1 MNKNTN
7 RPFFGLFA
15 ASLVALA
22 GCGSGSGSESPEL
35 ATTGF
40 LSLGVSD
47 GPIHDA
53 EKVCITF
60 NEIELKSASETTVI
74 ALDPPRKINL
84 LDFQGDNAAP
94 LLISEEVTAGDYQ
107 WMRLGVDAV
116 RGASGGAD
124 DTGGEDCDGAAS
136 YMIMTDSRLFNHY
149 VPSGSNTGLKL
160 VSGFTVPANGS
171 PNFTAEFDL
180 GRSITAPPGLSPDA
194 ILKPVI
200 RLVNNIE
207 VGTLTGRV
215 QTELATAE
223 ACEPSVYLF
232 DDGITPNPIGIDD
245 DPESTEVDDNDPVAT
260 AMVSEQTNDDGS
272 VTWNYTIGFLQAPA
286 DYEAAFTC
294 DGAAF
299 EPVDGKPAPIAVGE
313 TTIVD
318 FDVPVPQ

>member
-1 MNKNTN
+1 MQFQSK
-7 RPFFGLFA
+7 RIEFGVLSA
-15 ASLVALA
+15 AIILLA
-22 GCGSGSGSESPEL
+22 GCGGSAATDEL
-35 ATTGF
+35 STTGF

-47 GPIHDA
+47 GPIHGAD
-53 EKVCITF
+53 KVCITF

-74 ALDPPRKINL
+74 ELDPPRKINL

-94 LLISEEVTAGDYQ
+94 LLINEEVTAGDYQ

-136 YMIMTDSRLFNHY
+136 YMTMEDGRLFNLY

-160 VSGFTVPANGS
+160 VRGFTVPANGS

-194 ILKPVI
+194 ILKPTI

-207 VGTLTGRV
+207 VGTLTGMV
-215 QTELATAE
+215 QTELVTAG

-232 DDGITPNPIGIDD
+232 DDGVTPNPIGIDD
-245 DPESTEVDDNDPVAT
+245 DPESTEVDEDDPVAT
-260 AMVSEQTNDDGS
+260 AMVSEQTNNDGS

-294 DGAAF
+294 DGAVF
-299 EPVDGKPAPIAVGE
+299 EPVDGKPAPIAIGE
-313 TTIVD
+313 TKVVD
-318 FDVPVPQ
+318 FEAPLPQ

>member
-7 RPFFGLFA
+7 RPFFGLLA
-15 ASLVALA
+15 ASLVALT
-22 GCGSGSGSESPEL
+22 GCGSGSGSESPEP

-40 LSLGVSD
+40 LSLGISD

-60 NEIELKSASETTVI
+60 DEIELKSASETTVI
-74 ALDPPRKINL
+74 TLDPPRKINL
-84 LDFQGDNAAP
+84 LDFQGNNAAP
-94 LLISEEVTAGDYQ
+94 LLINEEVTAGDYQ

-116 RGASGGAD
+116 RGTSGGAD
-124 DTGGEDCDGAAS
+124 DTGGVDCDGAAS
-136 YMIMTDSRLFNHY
+136 YMIMTDRRLFNLY

-171 PNFTAEFDL
+171 PSFTAEFDL
-180 GRSITAPPGLSPDA
+180 GRSITAPPSLSPDA

-207 VGTLTGRV
+207 VGALTGMV
-215 QTELATAE
+215 AMELTTAE

-232 DDGITPNPIGIDD
+232 DDGKTPNPIGIDD
-245 DPESTEVDDNDPVAT
+245 DPESENVDPNDPVAT

-272 VTWNYTIGFLQAPA
+272 MTWNYTIGFLQAPA
-286 DYEAAFTC
+286 EYEAAFTC
-294 DGAAF
+294 DGLEF
-299 EPVDGKPAPIAVGE
+299 EPIDGKPAPIAVGE
-313 TTIVD
+313 TTVVD
-318 FDVPVPQ
+318 FEAPAL

>member
-1 MNKNTN
+1 MTN
-7 RPFFGLFA
+7 YFKKTT
-15 ASLVALA
+15 ASAVVLSAIALA
-22 GCGSGSGSESPEL
+22 GCGGSGSVEE

-40 LSLGVSD
+40 MSLGISD

-53 EKVCITF
+53 VKVCITF
-60 NEIELKSASETTVI
+60 NEIELMGDSGSTVI
-74 ALDPPRKINL
+74 PLDPVRKVNL
-84 LDFQGDNAAP
+84 LAFQGANAAP
-94 LLISEEVTAGDYQ
+94 LLIDEEVPAGNYQ

-116 RGASGGAD
+116 RGGSGGAD
-124 DTGGEDCDGAAS
+124 DSGGVECDGSAS
-136 YMIMTDSRLFNHY
+136 YMTMEDGRLFNLY
-149 VPSGSNTGLKL
+149 VPSGANTGLKL

-171 PNFTAEFDL
+171 PDFTAEFDL

-207 VGTLTGRV
+207 VGTLSGMA

-232 DDGITPNPIGIDD
+232 DDSVTPNPIGIDD
-245 DPESTEVDDNDPVAT
+245 DPESEDLDPNDPVAT

-286 DYEAAFTC
+286 EYEAAFTC
-294 DGAAF
+294 DGVVF

-313 TTIVD
+313 TTLVD
-318 FDVPVPQ
+318 FEVPTS